1 MNDITRG
8 VLQSIDP
15 QLIGERIAEARRGR
29 GLTQSDLAQSLGVA
43 RTTITAM
50 EKGVRRPRAIELA
63 RIAEILESSAR
74 RFVEPPGTKDTPS
87 FLIFFRRRMA
97 DHGPALA
104 RDIGTFQQMCAWYVE
119 LEGRLGE
126 PLPRRYPPVYEIGET
141 EPNRAADEVATSE
154 RNRLGLGDGPI
165 ADVWGLLETDIGLRL
180 VEFPMSDTSIAGM
193 VLFTESLGG
202 CVAVNAKHPP
212 ARQRWTAI
220 HEYAHF
226 LVDRDQAEV
235 TVLRKRSRLPRSERF
250 ADAFA
255 SSFLM
260 PAPGLIRKFEGLRRA
275 KSEGITPSDVLA
287 LAHHYAVSFD
297 AMMIRLESLNLL
309 PGGTREYLKERG
321 FRPDEG
327 KKLLGL
333 AIEERYDIGPRR
345 YLTLCAQAHQ
355 AGFLSEGEV
364 AEHLGLSLV
373 DARDAVQRILS
384 QSDVSLDGEWV
395 QGSLDL
401 TTSML
406 PAG

>member
-1 MNDITRG
+1 MSRNI
-8 VLQSIDP
+8 LQSIDP
-15 QLIGERIAEARRGR
+15 VIIGERIAEVRRGR
-29 GLTQSDLAQSLGVA
+29 GLTQADLAQSLGVA

-50 EKGVRRPRAIELA
+50 ENGERRPRAIELA
-63 RIAEILESSAR
+63 KIAAVLDSSAR
-74 RFVEPPGTKDTPS
+74 RFVEPVNTEVS
-87 FLIFFRRRMA
+87 FPVLFRRKMGE
-97 DHGPALA
+97 HGPALA
-104 RDIGTFQQMCAWYVE
+104 RDIGTFQQLCAWYVV
-119 LEGRLGE
+119 LEMQLGA
-126 PLPRRYPPVYEIGET
+126 PLPRRYPPVYDVGET

-154 RNRLGLGDGPI
+154 RNRLGLGDGPL

-180 VEFPMSDTSIAGM
+180 VEFPMSDASVAGM
-193 VLFTESLGG
+193 MLFAESLGG
-202 CVAVNAKHPP
+202 CIAVNAKHPP
-212 ARQRWTAI
+212 ARQRWTSI

-226 LVDRDQAEV
+226 LVDRNQAEV

-260 PAPGLIRKFEGLRRA
+260 PAPGLIRKFEGLRRV
-275 KSEGITPSDVLA
+275 KSDGITPSDVLV
-287 LAHHYAVSFD
+287 LSQHYAVSFD

-327 KKLLGL
+327 KRLLGL
-333 AIEERYDIGPRR
+333 AIEERHDIGPRR
-345 YLTLCAQAHQ
+345 YLTLCAQAFQ
-355 AGFLSEGEV
+355 AGSLSEGEV

-384 QSDVSLDGEWV
+384 QTDVSLDGEWV

-401 TTSML
+401 TTAML